1 MRRLVLPIKIDDRN
15 EQPARFQDPVNLVQ
29 RPGNVLV
36 VIERFHGKRLGK
48 LIVTERQLL
57 GAGYFVI
64 DVRKRRGG
72 FTREINHL
80 VRDVYARYAPLVSK
94 TRQQT
99 ARPARSASDIQH
111 ARISWD
117 AHEFDCLLA
126 NRAMASFHALAL
138 AGAGPF
144 IEFGAELFLCVVSHR
159 IRPQRHGDTEKGSSK
174 LKARSQ

>member
-29 RPGNVLV
+29 RSGNVLV

-64 DVRKRRGG
+64 DVRKRPGG

-80 VRDVYARYAPLVSK
+80 VRDVYARYPPLLTK
-94 TRQQT
+94 TPQQPPPPP
-99 ARPARSASDIQH
+99 RP
-111 ARISWD
+111 
-117 AHEFDCLLA
+117 
-126 NRAMASFHALAL
+126 
-138 AGAGPF
+138 P
-144 IEFGAELFLCVVSHR
+144 SH
-159 IRPQRHGDTEKGSSK
+159 PQPPT
-174 LKARSQ
+174 